1 MKMNLGDKSKER
13 EEEGFQKRKLIL
25 DRELYEFSENFGL
38 TQDMPHNARPFH
50 FLKLFLTKEF
60 FQKIVNAEKVF
71 ATSRPLRRQ
80 SILNLWVPVKKFI
93 GVIYH
98 MGLVSVPSYRHY
110 WQKAAQYSDKFVQKS
125 MLRNRFLANL
135 RCFAFGQ

>member
-1 MKMNLGDKSKER
+1 
-13 EEEGFQKRKLIL
+13 
-25 DRELYEFSENFGL
+25 
-38 TQDMPHNARPFH
+38 MPHNARPFD

-60 FQKIVNAEKVF
+60 FQTIVNEKNEYTEKVI

-80 SILNLWVPVKKFI
+80 SILNIWVPVKKLI

-110 WQKAAQYSDKFVQKS
+110 WQKTAQYSDTFFQKT

-135 RCFAFGQ
+135 RRFAFG

>member
-38 TQDMPHNARPFH
+38 TQDMPHNARPFD

-60 FQKIVNAEKVF
+60 FPDNCE
-71 ATSRPLRRQ
+71 R
-80 SILNLWVPVKKFI
+80 
-93 GVIYH
+93 
-98 MGLVSVPSYRHY
+98 
-110 WQKAAQYSDKFVQKS
+110 
-125 MLRNRFLANL
+125 
-135 RCFAFGQ
+135 